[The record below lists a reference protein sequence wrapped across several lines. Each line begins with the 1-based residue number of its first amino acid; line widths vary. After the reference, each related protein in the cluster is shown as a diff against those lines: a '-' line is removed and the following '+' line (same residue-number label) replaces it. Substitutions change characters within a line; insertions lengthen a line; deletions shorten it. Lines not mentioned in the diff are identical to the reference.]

1 MRYYTTLENRQ
12 YLAMIKKP
20 KRRLWWKEKDVGVEY
35 DLMNNL
41 GFNLCV
47 APQSLVMRLVAY
59 FRVEEV
65 IRTEI
70 LRKQNRNWSRQEQDQ
85 NQMTLIYKLRKCNDL
100 AKMAKSLFNISFPL
114 VSDYYFSFHFLFFYF
129 FIDEYVRGK

>member
-1 MRYYTTLENRQ
+1 
-12 YLAMIKKP
+12 MIKKP

-70 LRKQNRNWSRQEQDQ
+70 LRK
-85 NQMTLIYKLRKCNDL
+85 
-100 AKMAKSLFNISFPL
+100 
-114 VSDYYFSFHFLFFYF
+114 
-129 FIDEYVRGK
+129 